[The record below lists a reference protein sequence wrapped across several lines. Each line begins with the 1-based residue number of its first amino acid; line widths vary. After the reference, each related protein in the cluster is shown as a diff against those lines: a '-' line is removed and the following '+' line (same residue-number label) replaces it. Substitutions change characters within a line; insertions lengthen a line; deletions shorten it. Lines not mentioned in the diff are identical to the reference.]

1 MKKKIKLADIIL
13 LDDQESSYLSN
24 SPQTISATLDSV
36 ELTVKQIGNKYSLI
50 LPSDKTRYD
59 YSPVKLFELV
69 ITLNTNNIFKINVK
83 FYFLDKYMTNVD
95 ITQTD
100 SSKISY
106 IAFYKQ
112 NSFTLEAQETLLL
125 FEIYELSEGK
135 YLGNINTL
143 LDETKVTIKIE
154 EKVSSKCE
162 KS

>member
-1 MKKKIKLADIIL
+1 
-13 LDDQESSYLSN
+13 
-24 SPQTISATLDSV
+24 
-36 ELTVKQIGNKYSLI
+36 
-50 LPSDKTRYD
+50 
-59 YSPVKLFELV
+59 
-69 ITLNTNNIFKINVK
+69 
-83 FYFLDKYMTNVD
+83 MTNVD

-143 LDETKVTIKIE
+143 LDAA
-154 EKVSSKCE
+154 KVSININNAVSTNCE
-162 KS
+162 TINHNNFFLSIFCHDFTKAGIYSISLTYDGNELINKEINKYNIQK